1 MPAYMWS
8 CFVISRVKVIYMSM
22 NIPSIFMSYC
32 FSSSP
37 VTSVS
42 ANTYL
47 LPHLSL
53 PCPFRLFFFL
63 LYLVKIHG
71 EQMRANVIF
80 FADLC
85 LYCRYIAASSYTLIL
100 QEGECVIIVS
110 ISFTMICPVFF
121 VTITR
126 IYVVCRLKR
135 MSMPRIM
142 TGRFLCIGRC
152 VGHTLR

>member
-1 MPAYMWS
+1 
-8 CFVISRVKVIYMSM
+8 M
-22 NIPSIFMSYC
+22 NIPSISMSYC

-47 LPHLSL
+47 LPHLTL
-53 PCPFRLFFFL
+53 PFPFRLFFCYTL
-63 LYLVKIHG
+63 LKYMAAC
-71 EQMRANVIF
+71 EQMRANVVF

-100 QEGECVIIVS
+100 QEGECVIIVF

-135 MSMPRIM
+135 MSMTRIF
-142 TGRFLCIGRC
+142 TGWFLCIGRC
-152 VGHTLR
+152 TKNTLR